1 MTDASTAVSAAP
13 FVDILQPYITVVVT
27 AVVGAL
33 VSLVAAAA
41 RKYLNISIDQSLV
54 DIAKAEAEKQAGI
67 LIAKS
72 STNLA
77 TQSIDAHSPVVAQ
90 AANWAAR
97 EIPKVLSDAKITPDD
112 FAHMIAGEV
121 GKLTAAAPEPSAIN
135 IAPPPGSVTTMAGA
149 VAINEPALAKP

>member
-13 FVDILQPYITVVVT
+13 FVDILQPYITVIVT

-77 TQSIDAHSPVVAQ
+77 TQVIDSHSPAVAQ
-90 AANWAAR
+90 AANWAAN

-121 GKLTAAAPEPSAIN
+121 GKMTAATPGPVKIESAPAK
-135 IAPPPGSVTTMAGA
+135 AP
-149 VAINEPALAKP
+149 